1 MACPFPRDKR
11 AIVYQRAKGV
21 LDKRPFGTQ
30 YDVYASRYEWMHHS
44 IAPKRAAADAFRILI
59 GGADC
64 QQPYSASVFNI
75 SAMSFGSLSANAI
88 RALNKGAKMG
98 GFARDTGEGGLSPYH
113 REHDGD
119 IIWEIGSGYFGCRNR
134 DDTFSPDAFARVAE
148 SPQVKMVELKLSQHA
163 KPGHGGV
170 LPAAWNAAVLV
181 VALGGNWF
189 APGDAATRVTRA
201 DFRDTSTNGCQPWG
215 GDIMPTSSTQRRKG
229 KPAFAILQVLAL
241 GLTASSPTAAQ
252 PTLDGQ
258 RVLVIAHRGASGYL
272 PEHTLEA
279 YALAIEMGA
288 DFIEPDLVA
297 SKDGVL
303 IARHEPM
310 LSATTDVAERPEN
323 ASRRVTRKV
332 DGIPVTD
339 WFASDFT
346 LEELR
351 RLRAKQAMAER
362 DQSMNGKFLI
372 PTLQEV
378 IDLAKSKSVG
388 SGGVIGV
395 YPEMKHPT
403 FHAEIG
409 MRLEDR
415 LLDVLNAASWT
426 EKSSPVIVQSFE
438 VAGLKYLRSKTR
450 VRLVQLIDADD
461 VDKNGN
467 LVPNLSLD
475 WPAMI
480 SRLPRIAE
488 PSRTWSRR
496 LVWPR
501 SRHMPTASARGSA
514 ISSLPSKLMPME
526 TARPTISTATAIRST
541 NAIGSCWP
549 RATWSRMPT
558 TSDCSFTPGRSAMN
572 PGGWPRI
579 SRVTRC
585 WNTKCSMRSAS
596 TACSAT
602 SPMRR

>member
-1 MACPFPRDKR
+1 M
-11 AIVYQRAKGV
+11 
-21 LDKRPFGTQ
+21 
-30 YDVYASRYEWMHHS
+30 
-44 IAPKRAAADAFRILI
+44 
-59 GGADC
+59 
-64 QQPYSASVFNI
+64 
-75 SAMSFGSLSANAI
+75 
-88 RALNKGAKMG
+88 
-98 GFARDTGEGGLSPYH
+98 
-113 REHDGD
+113 
-119 IIWEIGSGYFGCRNR
+119 
-134 DDTFSPDAFARVAE
+134 
-148 SPQVKMVELKLSQHA
+148 
-163 KPGHGGV
+163 
-170 LPAAWNAAVLV
+170 
-181 VALGGNWF
+181 
-189 APGDAATRVTRA
+189 
-201 DFRDTSTNGCQPWG
+201 
-215 GDIMPTSSTQRRKG
+215 MPTSSTQRRKG

-310 LSATTDVAERPEN
+310 LSATTDVAERPEY
-323 ASRRVTRKV
+323 ATRRVTRKV

-388 SGGVIGV
+388 SGGVVGV

-409 MRLEDR
+409 LSLEDR
-415 LLDVLNAASWT
+415 LLDVLNAAGWT

-438 VAGLKYLRSKTR
+438 VAALKSLRSKTR

-467 LVPNLSLD
+467 LVLNPPLDRPYDFTVAQDRRTFKDLVSKAGLAEIKTYADGVGPWKRYIVSAKQIDADGDGQADDLNGDGKIDERDRVLLAPSNLVKDAHDLGLFVHT
-475 WPAMI
+475 WTF
-480 SRLPRIAE
+480 RNE
-488 PSRTWSRR
+488 PRR
-496 LVWPR
+496 LASDFKGDPLLEYKMFYALGIDGVF
-501 SRHMPTASARGSA
+501 SDFADTAVKAR
-514 ISSLPSKLMPME
+514 
-526 TARPTISTATAIRST
+526 
-541 NAIGSCWP
+541 
-549 RATWSRMPT
+549 
-558 TSDCSFTPGRSAMN
+558 
-572 PGGWPRI
+572 
-579 SRVTRC
+579 
-585 WNTKCSMRSAS
+585 
-596 TACSAT
+596 
-602 SPMRR
+602 